1 MDSVVTED
9 RSGADDRFD
18 TARITAAVDAL
29 AEKHAGREDVFRSA
43 LAQLLKA
50 EMIEARATA
59 QAVLLKDRH
68 GRRCAER
75 LCFMQDEIIRIL
87 YSAATR
93 HLYRSHV
100 PSGAER
106 MAVVATGGYGRG
118 LMAPES
124 DIDLLFILPY
134 KQTAWGE
141 QVAEAILYCLWD
153 MGLKVGHATRS
164 VDECIRQARGDMT
177 IRTAIL
183 ETRFLTGDQPL
194 YDELVARFDKDVVQ
208 GTASEFVTA
217 KLAEREERH
226 RRAGQSR
233 YLVEPNVKDGKG
245 GLRDLHTLFW
255 IAKYVYRVRETD
267 ELVERGVFDA
277 QEYRTFRRCA
287 DFLWS
292 VRCNL
297 HFVSGRAEERL
308 SFDMQREIAVRLG
321 YTSHPGMQDVERFMK
336 HYFLVAKDVGDLTAI
351 LCAKLEDEQ
360 AKPAPV
366 LSRMVARLRP
376 SAQRRRVPDSDDFII
391 DNNRINLAA
400 PDVFKHDPVNLIR
413 IFRLAQKNNLAF
425 HPDAMRTV
433 TRSLKLINTQLREN
447 PEANRLFMEILTSD
461 NAEIVLRRMNETG
474 VLGHF
479 IRAFGKIVSMMQFN
493 MYHHYTVDEHL
504 IRCVGYLQE
513 IERGG
518 NDEFVVASD
527 LFRKIQPEHRAVIYI
542 TTLLHDIAKGRPED
556 HSIAGAKV
564 ARRLCPRLGFNAA
577 DTELVA
583 WLIEEHLTMS
593 TVAQSRDL
601 SDRKT
606 IENFAAVVQSV
617 EQMKLLTILTT
628 ADIRGVGPGV
638 WNGWKA
644 QLLRTLY
651 YETEPVLTG
660 GFSEVNRAQRIAVAQ
675 REFRAAF
682 TEWPEAELNAYIG
695 RHYPAYWLKVDLQ
708 RKIRQAR
715 FIRASEQ
722 AGHKLAINV
731 GFDEARGVTE
741 LTILAT
747 DHPWLL
753 SIIAGACASAGANIV
768 DAQIYTTTDGRAL
781 DTIAISREY
790 DRDEDEGRRATRI
803 GEMIEQVLEGKLRLP
818 EVVAR
823 KARQPRQGAR
833 FRGRAGSHHQ
843 QPVVGP
849 LHRDRGL
856 RPRPPRPAVSADDRD
871 LEAQPQHCLRPCRD
885 LRRTRPRRVLRHRP
899 ARRPDQRAD
908 PAGRDQERADSSA
921 RQRRQRRAAGGVDAL
936 ACHGQAP
943 RAIAISTSID
953 TTARSAGG
961 SSTPRPISLII
972 DFSGILDHPPA
983 RVMTTEHALAAMG
996 FASLYPSYD
1005 RRARLR
1011 YGSSPAVGLATVGR
1025 ATARCLR

>member
-1 MDSVVTED
+1 MDSVATEH
-9 RSGADDRFD
+9 RPEVDDRFD
-18 TARITAAVDAL
+18 TARITAAVDGL
-29 AEKHAGREDVFRSA
+29 AEKHEGREDAFRTA
-43 LAQLLKA
+43 VAQLLKA
-50 EMIEARATA
+50 ELISARAAA
-59 QAVLLKDRH
+59 QAILLKDRH

-75 LCFMQDEIIRIL
+75 LCHVQDEIIRIL

-93 HLYRSHV
+93 HLYRS
-100 PSGAER
+100 PIPTGAER

-164 VDECIRQARGDMT
+164 VDESIRQARGDMT

-183 ETRFLTGDQPL
+183 ETRFLTGDRPL

-226 RRAGQSR
+226 RRGGQSR

-245 GLRDLHTLFW
+245 ALRDLHTLFW
-255 IAKYVYRVRETD
+255 IAKYVYRVRDTD

-277 QEYRTFRRCA
+277 QEYRSFRRCA

-297 HFVSGRAEERL
+297 HFHCGRAEERL
-308 SFDMQREIAVRLG
+308 SFDLQREIAVRLG

-336 HYFLVAKDVGDLTAI
+336 HYFLVAKEVGNLTAI
-351 LCAKLEDEQ
+351 LCAKLEDQQ

-366 LSRMVARLRP
+366 LSRMMARLRP
-376 SAQRRRVPDSDDFII
+376 TPAKRRVPESDDFIV
-391 DNNRINLAA
+391 DNNRINVAA

-425 HPDAMRTV
+425 HPDAMRDV
-433 TRSLKLINTQLREN
+433 TRSLGLINAQMREN

-504 IRCVGYLQE
+504 IRCIGFLQD

-518 NDEFVVASD
+518 IEEFTLASD
-527 LFRKIQPEHRAVIYI
+527 LMRKTRPEHRAVIYI
-542 TTLLHDIAKGRPED
+542 ATLLHDVAKGRPED

-564 ARRLCPRLGFNAA
+564 ARRLCPRLGFSPS

-644 QLLRTLY
+644 QLLRSLY

-660 GFSEVNRAQRIAVAQ
+660 GFSEVDRGKRLAAAHA
-675 REFRAAF
+675 EFRMAF
-682 TEWPEAELNAYIG
+682 AEWPKDELDAYIG
-695 RHYPAYWLKVDLQ
+695 RHYPAYWLKVELA
-708 RKIRQAR
+708 RKIRHAR
-715 FIRASEQ
+715 FVRSSEQ

-731 GFDEARGVTE
+731 GFDEVRGVTE
-741 LTILAT
+741 LTIFAA

-781 DTIAISREY
+781 DTISISREY

-803 GEMIEQVLEGKLRLP
+803 GEMIEDVLEGKLRLP

-823 KARQPRQGAR
+823 RAVRSKARPFVIEPEVTINNQW
-833 FRGRAGSHHQ
+833 S
-843 QPVVGP
+843 
-849 LHRDRGL
+849 DRYTVIEVSGL
-856 RPRPPRPAVSADDRD
+856 DRPGLLYELTTAISKLNLNIASAHV
-871 LEAQPQHCLRPCRD
+871 A
-885 LRRTRPRRVLRHRP
+885 TF
-899 ARRPDQRAD
+899 
-908 PAGRDQERADSSA
+908 GERARDVFYVTDLLGAQINAPTRQAAIKSA
-921 RQRRQRRAAGGVDAL
+921 LTHVMAGDKAVAA
-936 ACHGQAP
+936 
-943 RAIAISTSID
+943 
-953 TTARSAGG
+953 
-961 SSTPRPISLII
+961 
-972 DFSGILDHPPA
+972 PA
-983 RVMTTEHALAAMG
+983 A
-996 FASLYPSYD
+996 
-1005 RRARLR
+1005 
-1011 YGSSPAVGLATVGR
+1011 
-1025 ATARCLR
+1025 